1 MANFCYN
8 CGNELDENAYIC
20 TKCGVVVGENKSE
33 KKVNTSNDNG
43 GFGYGVLG
51 FFLPLVGLILYLCW
65 KNDSPNNAKIAG
77 KGALISVIINVVL
90 CVLAFIFSFIIF
102 IHTCSTIYIGFDYDY
117 NLKFD

>member
-43 GFGYGVLG
+43 GFGYGV
-51 FFLPLVGLILYLCW
+51 
-65 KNDSPNNAKIAG
+65 
-77 KGALISVIINVVL
+77 
-90 CVLAFIFSFIIF
+90 
-102 IHTCSTIYIGFDYDY
+102 
-117 NLKFD
+117 